1 MSKPAVE
8 RAIQRVRRQTKIYD
22 RYDDYYW
29 SYNETSTRYILIDPV
44 LKALGWDINDMD
56 QCGVEWPM
64 PWQKP
69 IGRADYVLADSKA
82 KTGIVIEA
90 KSIKV
95 PIGGRPRGFENKLSS
110 YTKGMDTGVAVLT
123 NGQLWH
129 LYELDSS
136 RKAFK
141 NKFVTTVDIR
151 EGLGSIS
158 RAANTLD
165 EQLNAKQFGW

>member
-1 MSKPAVE
+1 MSKAAE
-8 RAIQRVRRQTKIYD
+8 KRAIQRVRLQTKNYD

-69 IGRADYVLADSKA
+69 IGRADYVLANLKA
-82 KTGIVIEA
+82 ETVIVIEA

-95 PIGGRPRGFENKLSS
+95 PIGGRPRGFENKLAS

-129 LYELDSS
+129 LYGLDSS
-136 RKAFK
+136 RRALK
-141 NKFVTTVDIR
+141 NKHVAEVDIR
-151 EGLGSIS
+151 EGHGSIS
-158 RAANTLD
+158 ESAQILNEWLD
-165 EQLNAKQFGW
+165 KDRWW

>member
-1 MSKPAVE
+1 MSKTGVE
-8 RAIQRVRRQTKIYD
+8 RAIQRVRLQTKIYD

-69 IGRADYVLADSKA
+69 IGRADYVLANSKN
-82 KTGIVIEA
+82 KTVIVIEA

-95 PIGGRPRGFENKLSS
+95 PIGGRRRGFENKLAS
-110 YTKGMDTGVAVLT
+110 YAKGIDTGVAVLT

-136 RKAFK
+136 RRALK
-141 NKFVTTVDIR
+141 NKHVAKADLR
-151 EGLGSIS
+151 EGYGSIS
-158 RAANTLD
+158 ESAQILNEWLD
-165 EQLNAKQFGW
+165 KDRWW